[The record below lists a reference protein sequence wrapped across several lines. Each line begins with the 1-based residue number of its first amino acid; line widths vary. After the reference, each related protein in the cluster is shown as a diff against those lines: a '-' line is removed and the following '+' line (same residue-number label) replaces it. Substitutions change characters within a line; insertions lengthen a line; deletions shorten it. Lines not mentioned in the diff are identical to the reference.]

1 MGTSYYPFGSGP
13 ADGCMTMNGGSPVDT
28 CPSRF
33 DGSYAAGAAI
43 QSRLV
48 NWRSR
53 PWAVFRA
60 RHEDPL

>member
-1 MGTSYYPFGSGP
+1 
-13 ADGCMTMNGGSPVDT
+13 MTMNAGSPVDT